1 MDKTVAEYI
10 AEQPQPFRSKLE
22 EIRAIIYSI
31 VPEAT
36 ESVSYHVPCFK
47 YLYYLIGIGVTKK
60 YCSIYLM
67 SYTLATSL
75 KEEGYEFLGT
85 KTTVHFPVNEPLPV
99 SIIKKIVKTR
109 VKENEEKAKAKK
121 K

>member
-10 AEQPQPFRSKLE
+10 AEQPLPFRSKLE

-36 ESVSYHVPCFK
+36 EAVSYHVPCFK

-60 YCSIYLM
+60 HCSIYLM

-99 SIIKKIVKTR
+99 SLIKKIVKTR